1 MNRYDWLDA
10 YLLDKPG
17 ARKDYK
23 AEWQWFRYLVAG
35 KMFAALCRP
44 GPEHPDVIPGFYS
57 DKRHWNSVYLDG
69 AVPDQ
74 ALRGMC
80 DLSYRLVFE
89 KLTGKAQREILG
101 ED

>member
-1 MNRYDWLDA
+1 
-10 YLLDKPG
+10 
-17 ARKDYK
+17 
-23 AEWQWFRYLVAG
+23 
-35 KMFAALCRP
+35 MFAALCQP
-44 GPEHPDVIPGFYS
+44 GPEHPQYGQRMILNLKCEPILAEHFRQQYADVIPGFYS

-89 KLTGKAQREILG
+89 KLTRKAQREILG